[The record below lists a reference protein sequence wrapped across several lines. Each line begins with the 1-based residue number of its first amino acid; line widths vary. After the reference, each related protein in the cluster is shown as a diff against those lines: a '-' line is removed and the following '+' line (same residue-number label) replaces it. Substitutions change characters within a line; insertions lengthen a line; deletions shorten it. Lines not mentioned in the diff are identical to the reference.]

1 MALFSCQLTF
11 LQTWICLSGLWD
23 QLGSLKWVKRN
34 IAAFGGDANKI
45 TIFGE
50 SAGGWSISYQL
61 ASQQSKD
68 HFSAAIVMSGSL
80 DMPMMNIEKIKTL
93 PGLHQKYI
101 NQLNCPINTADMLP
115 TIKCLQEKS
124 VDELM
129 ANNKLFDECSSM
141 YWFQLLKLRTL
152 SLQTKN

>member
-1 MALFSCQLTF
+1 M
-11 LQTWICLSGLWD
+11 
-23 QLGSLKWVKRN
+23 KRN

-80 DMPMMNIEKIKTL
+80 DMPMMNIEKIKSL
-93 PGLHQKYI
+93 PGLHQKYV
-101 NQLNCPINTADMLP
+101 NQMNCPINTADMLP
-115 TIKCLQEKS
+115 TIKCLQQKS

-129 ANNKLFDECSSM
+129 ANNKSFDECSSV
-141 YWFQLLKLRTL
+141 Y
-152 SLQTKN
+152 